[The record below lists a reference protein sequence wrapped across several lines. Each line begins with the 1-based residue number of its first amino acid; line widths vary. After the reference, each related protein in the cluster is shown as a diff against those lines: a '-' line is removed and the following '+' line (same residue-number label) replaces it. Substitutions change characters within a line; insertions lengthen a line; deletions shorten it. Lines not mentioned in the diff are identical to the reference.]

1 MKNSRKKIIACHTA
15 KMKAPSFLMVLT
27 GVGKF
32 ANKRTEDN
40 VIVVPI
46 GCLKNE
52 TNLALWEITSFN
64 QYAIALQAVS
74 PDKTNLYSC

>member
-1 MKNSRKKIIACHTA
+1 VKNSRKKIIACHTA

-52 TNLALWEITSFN
+52 TNLALWEITSF
-64 QYAIALQAVS
+64 QSIRYRPASCVS
-74 PDKTNLYSC
+74 